1 MSFPS
6 KIAEVHNFARIYNQ
20 DVIPNEGGNKRISGN
35 IWALIVA
42 WYQQVGRD
50 KMLSWPPCHPSRG
63 STCPTPDT
71 TTWSTWPGPPAGRHV
86 WLTGTCLPPP
96 GREEDGRWCSVW
108 PQHSPSWPRVCGP
121 SDCPAET
128 DLALPVSWGHGGAVA
143 SHTSWQYWSPSLYQD
158 WTHQNYYI

>member
-1 MSFPS
+1 
-6 KIAEVHNFARIYNQ
+6 
-20 DVIPNEGGNKRISGN
+20 
-35 IWALIVA
+35 
-42 WYQQVGRD
+42 
-50 KMLSWPPCHPSRG
+50 MLSWPPCHPSRG

-86 WLTGTCLPPP
+86 WLTGTCLSPP

-143 SHTSWQYWSPSLYQD
+143 SHTSCQYWSPSLY
-158 WTHQNYYI
+158 WTHQNYYIWCWSQHLNALLSLIKVKWFTSPTHSNVSEYSTTH